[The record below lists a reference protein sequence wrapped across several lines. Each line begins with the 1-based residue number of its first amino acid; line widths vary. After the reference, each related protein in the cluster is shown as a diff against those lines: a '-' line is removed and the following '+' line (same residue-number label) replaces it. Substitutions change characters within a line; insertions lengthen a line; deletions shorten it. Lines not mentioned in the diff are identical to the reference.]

1 MSRSRA
7 LLRSNGVAKHSA
19 CHCCLPAAFLCQ
31 RVRLKISAAMDTHI
45 DESAQDTFMLTCHMR
60 TLCQHPE
67 AGLLCHELHSKHI
80 CAALQQ
86 AGSGSNCRL
95 LASYHTWSHSCCTRL
110 HICVCCIC
118 AACCS
123 AAPQLQT
130 AAQHA
135 NNVCIGLSLCVSRA
149 EHGQVC
155 VWLAA
160 AVVRSC
166 SSSVH
171 AAGGV
176 HGAVLVFQRRDCAL
190 VHLRSARCHVAPDAM

>member
-1 MSRSRA
+1 
-7 LLRSNGVAKHSA
+7 
-19 CHCCLPAAFLCQ
+19 
-31 RVRLKISAAMDTHI
+31 
-45 DESAQDTFMLTCHMR
+45 MLTCHMR

-135 NNVCIGLSLCVSRA
+135 NNNLYWAVTLCVTCRA
-149 EHGQVC
+149 WLSVCVACCCCGQVMQQLC
-155 VWLAA
+155 AY
-160 AVVRSC
+160 
-166 SSSVH
+166 